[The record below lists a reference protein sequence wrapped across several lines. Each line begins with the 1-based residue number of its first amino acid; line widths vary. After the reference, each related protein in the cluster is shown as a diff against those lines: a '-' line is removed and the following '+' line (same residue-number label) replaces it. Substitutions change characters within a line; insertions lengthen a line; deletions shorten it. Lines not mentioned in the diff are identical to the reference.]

1 LKINILYFTLL
12 AAALVF
18 ALPSGAQTYPSK
30 PVRIIVPT
38 SQGRCTGSRRGG
50 CYWGGDGAQPPGL
63 WRRALQWFEIALLAA
78 ALLFALPSGAQ
89 TYPSKPVRIIV
100 PTSPGGLLDLVTRL
114 LGQKMTELMGQSVV
128 VENRPGAST
137 NIGTEF
143 VAHAPGDGYTLLSNT
158 LPLVVNP
165 SLFEKLPFNVEK
177 DLVPV
182 SLIVAAPYVL
192 VVHPSVPAKS
202 VKELIALAKAR
213 PGTLN
218 YSSGG
223 NGTNLHIAAEL
234 FKNQTGIAIVH
245 VPYKGGGPALASV
258 LGGETDLS
266 FPSLGAVL
274 PHVKAGRLRALAI
287 TSNTRTTLLPKLATV
302 AESGFPGFAF
312 TSWVGILAPATTPP
326 NIVAALNGYVVKAMR
341 APGVADRL
349 AGDGTDVIAGSP
361 EQFGAHIRTELARWA
376 KVVKESGMRSE

>member
-1 LKINILYFTLL
+1 MKINILYFTLL
-12 AAALVF
+12 AAALV
-18 ALPSGAQTYPSK
+18 
-30 PVRIIVPT
+30 
-38 SQGRCTGSRRGG
+38 
-50 CYWGGDGAQPPGL
+50 
-63 WRRALQWFEIALLAA
+63 
-78 ALLFALPSGAQ
+78 FALPSGAQ